1 MYLNS
6 KELEELDELIEL
18 FDESVTLEVSF
29 DDGRNIELAVSCFK
43 LIKEIVD
50 GRVNKTQI
58 AQEIIDDAKEQLNY
72 TEEFFYSTGIVDT
85 SIFKKGR
92 FVTACRLSMALC
104 PMLRPAVLSFPAYYF
119 YFQHRCNLACD
130 TCLRIE

>member
-6 KELEELDELIEL
+6 KELEELDELTEL

-29 DDGRNIELAVSCFK
+29 DDGRHMELAVSCFK

-50 GRVNKTQI
+50 GRMNKTQI

-85 SIFKKGR
+85 SIFKK
-92 FVTACRLSMALC
+92 
-104 PMLRPAVLSFPAYYF
+104 LREVL
-119 YFQHRCNLACD
+119 
-130 TCLRIE
+130 E